1 MNHKN
6 NKSRIRDMDIFEKVV
21 VISALVF
28 LVFIS
33 IAIVIGSIFFGF
45 VGFFKL
51 FGVQYSSIFSLI
63 GFVLVLLLFGGLVDL
78 ISISLITLFSHRYES
93 GKYKLFITRMII
105 DCSFTWIAF
114 HTVDEFMNSITI
126 SLKTEIIAVLLLFII
141 EIAFESREKDTNNK

>member
-6 NKSRIRDMDIFEKVV
+6 KKSRIRDLDFFEKAM
-21 VISALVF
+21 VISALVL
-28 LVFIS
+28 LVVIS
-33 IAIVIGSIFFGF
+33 ITIVIGSIFFGL
-45 VGFFKL
+45 VGFFNL
-51 FGVQYSSIFSLI
+51 FGVQYSSILSLI

-78 ISISLITLFSHRYES
+78 ISISLITLLSQRYES
-93 GKYKLFITRMII
+93 SEYKLFITRMVI

-126 SLKTEIIAVLLLFII
+126 PLKTEIIAVLLLFLI